1 MSIVACALCVVSWIA
16 PSSEASLAPPSAL
29 ATTDEALSASDV
41 AGSALPAWLA
51 DVPADELADARED
64 EASFILDE
72 LAFLRR
78 DLAQPLRGPF
88 FSPMRAIELE
98 ARVASLPLLVGC
110 APEELPRWDEI
121 AAATCELLGV
131 GPFGAGRDAWEDVR
145 VSLLGVVGDV
155 DAAREL
161 FVAGL
166 TPPRPAWCGNAAIS
180 HERQVRRTD
189 SVRAQRA
196 GRLADALDDLE
207 FAEPDGPRD
216 HPSSTSIAR
225 RGLLR
230 CALGRIDAAV
240 PDLQR
245 VVDLQ
250 PGTRWAASARLAL
263 AHAGRLVEPTLERLV
278 ARLGE
283 RKIFRADVVE
293 AVGAQHVAGAFEWL
307 VADAGDRLGTEHL
320 RALGLLGD
328 ERARPLLARAVDEV
342 YEPYDAMVACEAL
355 ARLPGGAGDAPQRLV
370 TRILSH
376 GETASNAPELEA
388 LLKRIHPDGPDR
400 TLPCSG
406 YALAKRWAE
415 WFAERARAPRE
426 PDED

>member
-1 MSIVACALCVVSWIA
+1 MSIVAFALCAVSWLA
-16 PSSEASLAPPSAL
+16 PSDDAWFAPAIAL
-29 ATTDEALSASDV
+29 ARTDDAASG
-41 AGSALPAWLA
+41 AAAPLPVWLA
-51 DVPADELADARED
+51 DVPANELAVARED
-64 EASFILDE
+64 EAVFILDE

-121 AAATCELLGV
+121 ATATCALLDV
-131 GPFGAGRDAWEDVR
+131 RPFGGGRDAWAALR

-155 DAAREL
+155 AEAREL
-161 FVAGL
+161 FVARL

-180 HERQVRRTD
+180 QERQVRRTD
-189 SVRAQRA
+189 SVRAQRV

-207 FAEPDGPRD
+207 FAERDGPRD
-216 HPSSTSIAR
+216 HPSPTAIAR

-230 CALGRIDAAV
+230 CALGRVDAAV

-250 PGTRWAASARLAL
+250 PGTRWAVSARLAL

-283 RKIFRADVVE
+283 KKIFRADVVE
-293 AVGAQHVAGAFEWL
+293 AVGAQRFHGAFEWL
-307 VADAGDRLGTEHL
+307 VADAGDHPRTEHL
-320 RALGLLGD
+320 RSLGLLGD
-328 ERARPLLARAVDEV
+328 ERARPLLERAVDEV

-376 GETASNAPELEA
+376 GETACNAPDLDA
-388 LLKRIHPDGPDR
+388 LLKRIHLDGPDWT
-400 TLPCSG
+400 TLCSG
-406 YALAKRWAE
+406 YALAERWAA
-415 WFAERARAPRE
+415 WFAMRALALRE
-426 PDED
+426 PDDG